1 MLKIIIADDVD
12 NIRESLSEMI
22 QQYSNDS
29 KIVAT
34 TNSVKSTVGA
44 INQYSPDVVLLDVEM
59 GDGTGFD
66 VLKQFPAP
74 SFKVIFV
81 SAYQNYAVEAFKFS
95 ALDYLLKPVDP
106 NELIKAIHTASDKI
120 DRDKLSLKI
129 DSFISNIENL
139 SKGPK
144 KITLKTSDNIY
155 VVNVQDIIYC
165 ESDHSY
171 TKFHLNNGS
180 HIMVSRGLGDYDE
193 MLSPYNFMRIHQSY
207 LVNLNFVSRYE
218 KGDGGKIILST
229 NANLPVATRKK
240 EQLLQVLS
248 KL

>member
-1 MLKIIIADDVD
+1 MLNIIIADDVD

-22 QQYSNDS
+22 RQYSTDT
-29 KIVAT
+29 KIVAA
-34 TNSVKSTVGA
+34 TNNVAATIDA
-44 INQYSPDVVLLDVEM
+44 IKQHSPDVVLLDVEM

-66 VLKQFPAP
+66 VLKQFPSP

-81 SAYQNYAVEAFKFS
+81 SAYQNHAIEAFKFS

-129 DSFISNIENL
+129 DSFLSNIENI

-155 VVNVQDIIYC
+155 IVNIHDIIFC

-171 TKFHLNNGS
+171 TKFHLNNSS

-193 MLSPYNFMRIHQSY
+193 LLSPYNFMRIHQSY

-218 KGDGGKIILST
+218 KGDGGKIILSNNT
-229 NANLPVATRKK
+229 NLPVATRKK
-240 EQLLQVLS
+240 ERLMQILS